1 MTGPLG
7 KMKRPT
13 ATGSAA
19 SDGVMQPADV
29 AAVVLEGLADERFLV
44 LPHPQVSTYEKR
56 RADDRDRWLRGMQRA
71 QAGMAE
77 DLRRLG
83 RA

>member
-1 MTGPLG
+1 L
-7 KMKRPT
+7 
-13 ATGSAA
+13 
-19 SDGVMQPADV
+19 QPADV
-29 AAVVLEGLADERFLV
+29 AAVVIEGLADERFLI
-44 LPHPQVSTYEKR
+44 LPHPKVATYEQR

-71 QAGMAE
+71 QSAMAD

>member
-1 MTGPLG
+1 ML
-7 KMKRPT
+7 
-13 ATGSAA
+13 
-19 SDGVMQPADV
+19 QPSDV
-29 AAVVLEGLADERFLV
+29 AAAVLEGLADERFLI
-44 LPHPQVSTYEKR
+44 LPHAQVATYEKR

-71 QAGMAE
+71 QAAMAD